1 MISETVM
8 EISHNENRKAVQA
21 PIPLCVI
28 YPLAPLAH
36 GNPMLTTGELLAR
49 LGQKGIKNHQIAKAL
64 DVSPSRVTEM
74 WKGERAIKLDEA
86 AKLVAEFQL
95 DEALPSPR
103 VSPLPAPIA
112 RLVVAYV
119 AAELGLER
127 ANPLQVAEIAEDVR
141 AFAEFV
147 SDPAVRESIDAAE
160 TFFQAMRL
168 RRPRPEKA
176 DPPGIDSPPVK

>member
-1 MISETVM
+1 MISETVIA
-8 EISHNENRKAVQA
+8 EQFTDNRNNCKH
-21 PIPLCVI
+21 PFTECVI
-28 YPLAPLAH
+28 YPDACD
-36 GNPMLTTGELLAR
+36 GQRGVVLTTVELLAR
-49 LGQKGIKNHQIAKAL
+49 LKERGVRNHEIAKTL

-74 WKGERAIKLDEA
+74 RNGDRLIKLDEA